1 MEQIFTLL
9 SAVSATPVIDQ
20 RTLAAVT
27 GISVG
32 KVNGLIRSAEQ
43 DGYLIAGREGK
54 KSRLTLTDKGHR
66 LLEQMLLSRSGVKL
80 TLPPSERA
88 DTAVILAGG
97 KRPGFDRPICLQPLG
112 EDGQTLLDRM
122 LGVLAVCGIQRTIIV
137 TGWQDEM
144 IRQHLGNRS
153 EIGILHNER

>member
-20 RTLAAVT
+20 RTLAAIT

-32 KVNGLIRSAEQ
+32 KVNALIRSAEQ

-54 KSRLTLTDKGHR
+54 KSRLTLTDQGHR
-66 LLEQMLLSRSGVKL
+66 MLEQMLLSRSDVKL
-80 TLPPSERA
+80 TFPPAEKA

-97 KRPGFDRPICLQPLG
+97 KRAEHAI
-112 EDGQTLLDRM
+112 
-122 LGVLAVCGIQRTIIV
+122 
-137 TGWQDEM
+137 
-144 IRQHLGNRS
+144 
-153 EIGILHNER
+153 